1 MTEKDLKRIRRKDL
15 KEMLVFQS
23 EKAERLQQRINEFES
38 KEAHT
43 VQSRENDVIQ
53 NTSDELQDRIAFIY
67 KQLKKIES
75 LFDRILKSN
84 EK

>member
-38 KEAHT
+38 KKLT
-43 VQSRENDVIQ
+43 P
-53 NTSDELQDRIAFIY
+53 F
-67 KQLKKIES
+67 S
-75 LFDRILKSN
+75 LVKMT
-84 EK
+84 